1 MSLLF
6 LWPFALEWAYHYYHY
21 GYLTING
28 ASGQTNE
35 TRVPGISSYSYPF
48 FTWLQFLFLGFRVL
62 LIICFR
68 Q

>member
-6 LWPFALEWAYHYYHY
+6 LWPFALEWAYHYYYY

-35 TRVPGISSYSYPF
+35 TGVPGISSYS
-48 FTWLQFLFLGFRVL
+48 
-62 LIICFR
+62 
-68 Q
+68 